1 MSDDVIDSSLKT
13 AAAVDDIIIRVG
25 GNIWEWNGWGNGCGW
40 RMNVAEGTADG
51 HGCRSRERNG
61 QHLWSIFIQW
71 MLFLR
76 CLWSG
81 GDMHVWPVCW
91 VAYSQANKQTD
102 WQADRQAHSLFGFEI
117 FPFHLPRF
125 CLASSA
131 ALPPHLP
138 SPPPTAVNKA
148 FQNNNEFC
156 WKCIG
161 MILLCSKKFDC
172 KWQVH
177 SNEPTNRWTNK
188 GTDRQIKEQ
197 RDRQTKGLT
206 KGRTAAASAMN
217 YEQRICCVRP
227 VGQKVHL
234 SNVTEVELRFSV
246 FA

>member
-1 MSDDVIDSSLKT
+1 MGME
-13 AAAVDDIIIRVG
+13 RMR
-25 GNIWEWNGWGNGCGW
+25 EWMWMEDECCG
-40 RMNVAEGTADG
+40 G
-51 HGCRSRERNG
+51 HGRWPRLQEPGAEWAASLVNIYSVNAVFAMLMVWWWHACLACMLSG
-61 QHLWSIFIQW
+61 IQP
-71 MLFLR
+71 
-76 CLWSG
+76 G
-81 GDMHVWPVCW
+81 
-91 VAYSQANKQTD
+91 KQTD
-102 WQADRQAHSLFGFEI
+102 RLTGRQAGSQ
-117 FPFHLPRF
+117 PFWIWDLPF
-125 CLASSA
+125 SPPTLLPCFLCCT
-131 ALPPHLP
+131 PPHLP